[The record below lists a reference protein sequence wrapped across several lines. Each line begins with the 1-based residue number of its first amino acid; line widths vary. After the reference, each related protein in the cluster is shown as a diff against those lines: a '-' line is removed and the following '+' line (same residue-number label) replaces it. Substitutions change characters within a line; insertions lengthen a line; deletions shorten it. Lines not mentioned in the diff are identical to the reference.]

1 MPCNYEELEV
11 KPLKTAATLCQPEFL
26 HDGRVALEDPATTV
40 MTDLTAVAAV
50 TISPSSSLNEATEK
64 MINMNVKLLFVTDA
78 NNRIIGLLTYSDLQ
92 GERPIQFQQMNG
104 ISRSEILALDIMTGV
119 DQIDALNFSV
129 VKKAKI
135 GDIAM
140 TMKKLHRQHA
150 LVVEEHQGTRRV
162 RGLFSTTHISKLLGV
177 QIDTFEV
184 ATTFADLGRI
194 LGCNQ

>member
-140 TMKKLHRQHA
+140 TMKKLHSQHA
-150 LVVEEHQGTRRV
+150 MVL
-162 RGLFSTTHISKLLGV
+162 
-177 QIDTFEV
+177 
-184 ATTFADLGRI
+184 
-194 LGCNQ
+194 